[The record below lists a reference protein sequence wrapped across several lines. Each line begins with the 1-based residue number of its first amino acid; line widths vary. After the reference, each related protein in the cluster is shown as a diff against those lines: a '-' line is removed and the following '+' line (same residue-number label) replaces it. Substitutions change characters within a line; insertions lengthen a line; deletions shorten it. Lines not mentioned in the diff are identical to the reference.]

1 MSQANLD
8 GQHPARM
15 AGLTTIDRLAERIKK
30 HERFRSLVYDDATG
44 KTIAPG
50 TKVQGI
56 ATIGY
61 GRNLATRGIT
71 PAEAN
76 VLFGNDLDIC
86 ISETR
91 RALPWIKDLDD
102 ARWSVIVEMAYNV
115 GVPGLLKFKRTLASI
130 QAGDYETAAVQMLES
145 LWAEQVGKRAI
156 VLAEIMRTG
165 VWS

>member
-8 GQHPARM
+8 GRHPAQ
-15 AGLTTIDRLAERIKK
+15 AAYSAIDRLAARIKQ
-30 HERFRSLVYDDATG
+30 HEGFRALVYDDATG
-44 KTIAPG
+44 KTIVPG
-50 TKVQGI
+50 TKVRGI

-102 ARWSVIVEMAYNV
+102 ARWSVIVELSYNL
-115 GVPGLLKFKRTLASI
+115 GTPKLLKFKRTLASV

-145 LWAEQVGKRAI
+145 AWAEQVGKRAI

-165 VWS
+165 KWS

>member
-8 GQHPARM
+8 GRHPAQ
-15 AGLTTIDRLAERIKK
+15 AAYSAIDRLAARIKQ
-30 HERFRSLVYDDATG
+30 HESFRRLVYDDKTG

-71 PAEAN
+71 QAEGDY
-76 VLFGNDLDIC
+76 LFANDLDIC

-102 ARWSVIVEMAYNV
+102 ARWSVIVEMAYNT
-115 GVPGLLKFKRTLASI
+115 GLPTLLKFKRTLASV

-145 LWAEQVGKRAI
+145 RWAEQVGKRARI
-156 VLAEIMRTG
+156 LAEIMRSG
-165 VWS
+165 AWS